1 MSRKTV
7 QIELSPGRLT
17 VRSARAERM
26 VEIEDGAWEQAW
38 ADGLRPLD
46 RPLRQALDELQ
57 IGPADAALL
66 YRSPTMVAEVFSY
79 PVKPA
84 AASEAAMMALA
95 DALGRPLEDASWSLR
110 TLAATARPR
119 AQTVILACG
128 DHNETA
134 ELLCDWLA
142 RADLRLIEAE
152 PADARALAEVAAIVR
167 SGARAEGCRAALRL
181 DPGGGVFAASEAGH
195 IAFVR
200 SISIGAD
207 HFVEAL
213 TRPIRRA
220 AGALQLSRAQARD
233 IWARF
238 GVPEPQQIV
247 DEALGL
253 RGADLLPLVQPVLQ
267 RLIVDVKQSIRFGLQ
282 DASRSSVQVEMI
294 GPAAATPGLSE
305 ALAAAI
311 DRPVAPCAIART
323 GAAARP
329 MSALAPSAR
338 EGILFRRAALALR
351 LGALLA
357 FAQLGYEGYA
367 RHAEKRD
374 LDAQI
379 AAIETDAENAQAL
392 LALAE
397 ERMELAAALEA
408 AEAQLEL
415 AFGNRID
422 WLAAMREI
430 AAVTPEEIR
439 FTEIAAVYE
448 SGVPIASLHGVA
460 WLTDESEDVA
470 ESPIMRC
477 LEALRASPL
486 VERVELGE
494 AQRAEIEG
502 RASRRF
508 SLRAALVG
516 SPAWDFSSPAEVEP

>member
-1 MSRKTV
+1 MPRKTI

-26 VEIEDGAWEQAW
+26 IEIEDGAWEQAW

-46 RPLRQALDELQ
+46 RPLRQALDELK

-84 AASEAAMMALA
+84 AANEAAMMALA
-95 DALGRPLEDASWSLR
+95 DALGRPLEDAAWSLR
-110 TLAATARPR
+110 TLATTARPR
-119 AQTVILACG
+119 VQTVVLACA

-142 RADLRLIEAE
+142 RAGLRLIEAE

-167 SGARAEGCRAALRL
+167 SAARAEGCRAALRL

-200 SISIGAD
+200 SIGIGAD
-207 HFVEAL
+207 HFVESL

-220 AGALQLSRAQARD
+220 AGPLQLTRSQARD
-233 IWARF
+233 IWSRF
-238 GVPEPQQIV
+238 GVPEPQQTI
-247 DEALGL
+247 DDALGL
-253 RGADLLPLVQPVLQ
+253 RGADLLPLIQPVLQ

-282 DASRSSVQVEMI
+282 DASRSSVQVELI
-294 GPAAATPGLSE
+294 GPSAATPGLSE

-311 DRPVAPCAIART
+311 DRPVAPCAIA
-323 GAAARP
+323 GAGASAKP
-329 MSALAPSAR
+329 MSTLAPSAR
-338 EGILFRRAALALR
+338 EGILFRHASMALR

-357 FAQLGYEGYA
+357 IAQLGYEGYA
-367 RHAEKRD
+367 RFTEKRD
-374 LDAQI
+374 LQTQI
-379 AAIETDAENAQAL
+379 AAIETDFENAQAL
-392 LALAE
+392 LNLAE
-397 ERMELAAALEA
+397 ERRDLAVALDA

-415 AFGNRID
+415 AFGQRID

-430 AAVTPEEIR
+430 AAVTPEQVR
-439 FTEIAAVYE
+439 FTEIAAVFE
-448 SGVPIASLHGVA
+448 SGVPFASLHGVA

-470 ESPIMRC
+470 QSPIMRC

-486 VERVELGE
+486 IERVELGE

-516 SPAWDFSSPAEVEP
+516 SPAWDFTSLSEVEP